1 MARSIVRLATLDL
14 SKVRM
19 GGCAPAL
26 KTADASKVR
35 AA

>member
-1 MARSIVRLATLDL
+1 MGGCAPALKTADA

-26 KTADASKVR
+26 KTADASKLR